1 MINLKKLFRGYAPDT
16 IGLIVGCFFI
26 MLAMDILT
34 IYDMTVSKQFP
45 FFASLAMFL
54 GMTITMPC
62 MMLILYRIAKEEKEY
77 KEYEDENKD
86 SNN

>member
-1 MINLKKLFRGYAPDT
+1 MINFKKLFRGYAPDT

-26 MLAMDILT
+26 LLAIDTLT
-34 IYDMTVSKQFP
+34 IYDIAISKQFP
-45 FFASLAMFL
+45 IFANLAMFL
-54 GMTITMPC
+54 GMTISMPC
-62 MMLILYRIAKEEKEY
+62 VMFTLYRIAKEEKEY

>member
-1 MINLKKLFRGYAPDT
+1 MKNIFKGYALDT
-16 IGLIVGCFFI
+16 IGLIIGSFFI

-54 GMTITMPC
+54 GMTISFPC
-62 MMLILYRIAKEEKEY
+62 LMFTLYRIAKEEKEY
-77 KEYEDENKD
+77 HESNKD
-86 SNN
+86 GE